1 MNKVFLVGNLVKDVE
16 IKEVGENTKGSFRL
30 AVNGI
35 KDKTLFFDCTCWNKT
50 ADFMRGYTNKGA
62 KVYVEGAIDIYQK
75 KNEDGSFAGEKYFI
89 NVVSVE
95 IISKPNATKNEDRIN
110 ESEKNFTQKVSQNQ
124 NTKQEDKQNSFSSVE
139 QQVEDDDLPF

>member
-16 IKEVGENTKGSFRL
+16 IKEAGENTKGSFRL

-35 KDKTLFFDCTCWNKT
+35 KGDTLFFDCTCWNKT
-50 ADFMRGYTNKGA
+50 ADFMSQYTNKGA
-62 KVYVEGAIDIYQK
+62 KIYVEGAINVYQK

-95 IISKPNATKNEDRIN
+95 IFSKPNATKSEDRIE
-110 ESEKNFTQKVSQNQ
+110 ESEKNFTQKVSQKQ
-124 NTKQEDKQNSFSSVE
+124 YSKQEDKQNSFSSI
-139 QQVEDDDLPF
+139 EDKVDDEDLPF

>member
-50 ADFMRGYTNKGA
+50 AEFMRGYTNKGT

-75 KNEDGSFAGEKYFI
+75 TKEDGSFAGEKYFI

-95 IISKPNATKNEDRIN
+95 IISKPNAAKNEDRIN